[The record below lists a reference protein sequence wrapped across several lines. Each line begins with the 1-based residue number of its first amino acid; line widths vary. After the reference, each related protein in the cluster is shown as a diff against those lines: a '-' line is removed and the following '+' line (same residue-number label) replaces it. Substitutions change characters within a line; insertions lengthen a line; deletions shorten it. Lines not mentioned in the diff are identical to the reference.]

1 MYIYY
6 VVAVG
11 YYLDSSNYYGIQ
23 VELDREIRTMD
34 DVKYLNHI
42 FYKQLG
48 IENTT
53 VLSWQLLQS
62 ANN

>member
-23 VELDREIRTMD
+23 VELDNEIRT
-34 DVKYLNHI
+34 K
-42 FYKQLG
+42 FKQLERG
-48 IENTT
+48 KYDK
-53 VLSWQLLQS
+53 
-62 ANN
+62 